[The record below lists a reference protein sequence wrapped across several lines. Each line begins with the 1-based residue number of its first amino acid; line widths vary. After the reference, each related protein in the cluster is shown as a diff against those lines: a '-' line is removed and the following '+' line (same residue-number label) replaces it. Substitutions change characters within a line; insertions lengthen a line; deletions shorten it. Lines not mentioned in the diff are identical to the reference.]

1 MVNTLA
7 PIVVSQIGIMMNFKN
22 LKKLYPN
29 AIEGILDVLEEELN
43 KLEWSDN
50 NKCHFLA
57 QCSHESGGFRR
68 LTENLNYSV
77 EGLKKIF
84 PKYFRDKNPEDYARN
99 PEKIANLVYANR
111 MGNGDENSGDGWKY
125 RGRGIIQITGKNNYQ
140 KCLKDLGV
148 SNPEFLETIEGAV
161 ISAIW
166 FWNKNSLYKEHDIT
180 IITKRVNG
188 GINGLNDRKEHYN
201 RISKAIK

>member
-1 MVNTLA
+1 
-7 PIVVSQIGIMMNFKN
+7 MNFKN
-22 LKKLYPN
+22 IKKLYPN
-29 AIEGILDVLEEELN
+29 AIEGILDILEIELN
-43 KLEWSDN
+43 KLDWSGD

-84 PKYFRDKNPEDYARN
+84 PKYFRDKNPEDYARK

-111 MGNGDENSGDGWKY
+111 MGNGDENSGEGWKY

-140 KCLKDLGV
+140 KCLKDLEV
-148 SNPEFLETIEGAV
+148 SDPEFLGTIEGAV
-161 ISAIW
+161 LSAIW
-166 FWNKNSLYKEHDIT
+166 FWESNSLYKEHDIT

-201 RISKAIK
+201 KIKEC

>member
-1 MVNTLA
+1 MANTLA
-7 PIVVSQIGIMMNFKN
+7 LIVVSQIGIMMNFKN
-22 LKKLYPN
+22 IKKLYPN
-29 AIEGILDVLEEELN
+29 AVEGILDILETELN
-43 KLEWSDN
+43 KLEWSDD

-84 PKYFRDKNPEDYARN
+84 PKYFRDKNPEDYARK

-111 MGNGDENSGDGWKY
+111 MGNGDENSGDGWRY
-125 RGRGIIQITGKNNYQ
+125 RGRGIIQITGKNNY
-140 KCLKDLGV
+140 KMCLEDINQSDPDYLAT
-148 SNPEFLETIEGAV
+148 PEGAV
-161 ISAIW
+161 LSAIW
-166 FWNKNSLYKEHDIT
+166 FWKKNFLDKEYNIIT
-180 IITKRVNG
+180 ITKRVNG
-188 GINGLNDRKEHYN
+188 SVNGLGDRTNHYN